1 MYRCPLRRSPGRP
14 SWFDMLRIH
23 IVHVGTI
30 KEKYLT
36 DAVAEYEKRL
46 GAYCAIDNISVR
58 EERLSDKPSQSE
70 IAAALKR
77 EGERILAA
85 LPPRAYNIAL
95 CVEGKQMSS
104 EAFSERLT
112 AVATEGFSDVC
123 LIIGGSDG
131 LSDEVKKSCRMR
143 LSISEMTFPHQL
155 MRVILLEQLYRAFNN
170 AAGGK
175 YHK

>member
-1 MYRCPLRRSPGRP
+1 
-14 SWFDMLRIH
+14 MLRIH

-30 KEKYLT
+30 KEKYLS

-46 GAYCAIDNISVR
+46 SAYCSVDNISVK
-58 EERLSDKPSQSE
+58 EERLSDKPSSAE
-70 IAAALKR
+70 ITGAVKK

-85 LPPRAYNIAL
+85 LPARSYNIAM
-95 CVEGKQMSS
+95 CVEGKQLSS
-104 EAFSERLT
+104 EKFSERIS
-112 AVATEGFSDVC
+112 AIANEGFSDIC

-131 LSDEVKKSCRMR
+131 LSDEVKSTCRMR

-155 MRVILLEQLYRAFNN
+155 MRVILLEQLYRAFNI

>member
-1 MYRCPLRRSPGRP
+1 
-14 SWFDMLRIH
+14 MLRVH

-30 KEKYLT
+30 KEKYLS

-46 GAYCAIDNISVR
+46 SAYCAVDNISVK
-58 EERLSDKPSQSE
+58 EERLSDKPSATE
-70 IAAALKR
+70 IANSVKK

-85 LPPRAYNIAL
+85 IPPRAYIIAL

-104 EAFSERLT
+104 EAFSAKLSEIASL
-112 AVATEGFSDVC
+112 GFSEIC
-123 LIIGGSDG
+123 LVIGGSDG
-131 LSDEVKKSCRMR
+131 LSDEVKKAAKMR

-155 MRVILLEQLYRAFNN
+155 MRVILLEQLYRAFNIS
-170 AAGGK
+170 AGGK

>member
-1 MYRCPLRRSPGRP
+1 
-14 SWFDMLRIH
+14 MLRIH

-46 GAYCAIDNISVR
+46 SAYCSIDNISVK
-58 EERLSDKPSQSE
+58 EERLSDKPSAAE
-70 IAAALKR
+70 IATALKK
-77 EGERILAA
+77 EGDRILAA

-95 CVEGKQMSS
+95 CVEGKQLSS
-104 EAFSERLT
+104 EKFSEQLSS
-112 AVATEGFSDVC
+112 AANEGFSDVC

-131 LSDEVKKSCRMR
+131 LSDEVKSSCRMR
-143 LSISEMTFPHQL
+143 LSISAMTFPHQL
-155 MRVILLEQLYRAFNN
+155 MRVILLEQLYRAFNI

>member
-1 MYRCPLRRSPGRP
+1 
-14 SWFDMLRIH
+14 MLHIH

-36 DAVAEYEKRL
+36 DAVKEYEKRL
-46 GAYCAIDNISVR
+46 SAYCTVDNISVK
-58 EERLSDKPSQSE
+58 EEKLSDKPSAAE
-70 IAAALKR
+70 ISSALKR
-77 EGERILAA
+77 EGERILNS

-95 CVEGKQMSS
+95 CVEGKQLSS
-104 EAFSERLT
+104 ESFSQKLT
-112 AVATEGFSDVC
+112 SVATEGFSDVC

-131 LSDEVKKSCRMR
+131 LSDEVKSACRMR
-143 LSISEMTFPHQL
+143 LSVSEMTFPHQL
-155 MRVILLEQLYRAFNN
+155 MRVILLEQIYRAFNI

>member
-1 MYRCPLRRSPGRP
+1 
-14 SWFDMLRIH
+14 MLKIH

-30 KEKYLT
+30 KEKYLS

-46 GAYCAIDNISVR
+46 GAYCQLNNISVK
-58 EERLSDKPSQSE
+58 EEKLPDKPSAAE
-70 IAAALKR
+70 ISAALKH

-95 CVEGKQMSS
+95 CVEGKQYPS
-104 EAFSERLT
+104 ERFSELLMS
-112 AVATEGFSDVC
+112 AANDGFSDIC

-131 LSDEVKKSCRMR
+131 LSDEVKKACRLR

-155 MRVILLEQLYRAFNN
+155 MRVILLEQLYRAFNI

>member
-1 MYRCPLRRSPGRP
+1 
-14 SWFDMLRIH
+14 MLRIH

-30 KEKYLT
+30 KEKYLS

-46 GAYCAIDNISVR
+46 SAYCSVDNISVK
-58 EERLSDKPSQSE
+58 EERLSDKPSSAE
-70 IAAALKR
+70 ITGAVKK

-85 LPPRAYNIAL
+85 LPARSYNIAM
-95 CVEGKQMSS
+95 CVEGKQLSS
-104 EAFSERLT
+104 EKFSERIR
-112 AVATEGFSDVC
+112 AIANEGFSDIC

-131 LSDEVKKSCRMR
+131 LSDEVKSTCRMR

-155 MRVILLEQLYRAFNN
+155 MRVILLEQLYRAFNI

>member
-1 MYRCPLRRSPGRP
+1 
-14 SWFDMLRIH
+14 MLKLTI
-23 IVHVGTI
+23 IFVGTI

-46 GAYCAIDNISVR
+46 SAYCTVNNICIR
-58 EERLSDKPSQSE
+58 DERLPERASQAE
-70 IAAALKR
+70 ITAALER

-85 LPPRAYNIAL
+85 IPPRAYTIAL
-95 CVEGKQMSS
+95 CVEGKQLSS
-104 EAFSERLT
+104 ERFSERLLSL
-112 AVATEGFSDVC
+112 ANEGYSEVC

-131 LSDEVKKSCRMR
+131 LSDAVKRTARMR

-155 MRVILLEQLYRAFNN
+155 MRVILLEQLYRAFNI

>member
-1 MYRCPLRRSPGRP
+1 
-14 SWFDMLRIH
+14 MLRIH

-46 GAYCAIDNISVR
+46 SAYCTLDNISVK
-58 EERLSDKPSQSE
+58 EEKLSDKPS
-70 IAAALKR
+70 AAETANAIKR

-85 LPPRAYNIAL
+85 LPQRAYNIAL
-95 CVEGKQMSS
+95 CVEGKQCSS
-104 EAFSERLT
+104 EAFSRRISDI
-112 AVATEGFSDVC
+112 ANEGFSDIC

-131 LSDEVKKSCRMR
+131 LSDEVKSACRMR

-155 MRVILLEQLYRAFNN
+155 MRVILLEQLYRAFNI

>member
-1 MYRCPLRRSPGRP
+1 
-14 SWFDMLRIH
+14 MLRVH

-46 GAYCAIDNISVR
+46 SAYCSVDNISVK
-58 EERLSDKPSQSE
+58 EERLPDKPSATE
-70 IAAALKR
+70 IANAIKK

-85 LPPRAYNIAL
+85 IPPRAYIIAL

-104 EAFSERLT
+104 EAFSAKLT
-112 AVATEGFSDVC
+112 EIANLGFSEIC
-123 LIIGGSDG
+123 LVIGGSDG
-131 LSDEVKKSCRMR
+131 LCDEVKKSAKMR

-155 MRVILLEQLYRAFNN
+155 MRVILLEQLYRAFNIS
-170 AAGGK
+170 AGGK

>member
-1 MYRCPLRRSPGRP
+1 
-14 SWFDMLRIH
+14 MLRVH

-46 GAYCAIDNISVR
+46 SAYCSLDNISVR
-58 EERLSDKPSQSE
+58 EERLPEKPSAAE
-70 IAAALKR
+70 TAAAIKK

-85 LPPRAYNIAL
+85 LPQRAYNIAL
-95 CVEGKQMSS
+95 CVEGKQLSS
-104 EAFSERLT
+104 EKFSEKLMS
-112 AVATEGFSDVC
+112 VANEGISDIC

-131 LSDEVKKSCRMR
+131 LSDEVKNACRMR

-155 MRVILLEQLYRAFNN
+155 MRVILLEQLYRAFNI
-170 AAGGK
+170 AFGGK

>member
-1 MYRCPLRRSPGRP
+1 
-14 SWFDMLRIH
+14 MLRIH

-36 DAVAEYEKRL
+36 DAVKEYEKRL
-46 GAYCAIDNISVR
+46 GAYCSIDNISVK
-58 EERLSDKPSQSE
+58 EEKLGDKPSPSE
-70 IAAALKR
+70 ISAAVDR

-85 LPPRAYNIAL
+85 LPQRAYNIAL
-95 CVEGKQMSS
+95 CVEGKQMTSVK
-104 EAFSERLT
+104 FSEKLT
-112 AVATEGFSDVC
+112 SVANEGFSDVC

-131 LSDEVKKSCRMR
+131 LSDRVKSACRMR
-143 LSISEMTFPHQL
+143 LSVSEMTFPHQL
-155 MRVILLEQLYRAFNN
+155 MRVILLEQLYRAFNI